1 MGRRSERLTRA
12 GPLADLT
19 GGNDVIQVVSRA
31 FDVLRCFEGHET
43 RLGNLE
49 ISNRCG
55 LPRSTVSRLTH
66 TLTRMGQ
73 LIYLPHDQKYR
84 LGPSAVAMSAS
95 MLRGWQVRDFIK
107 ERLGDVAAQ
116 IPGTVG
122 FLIPDRF
129 KLVYLEFA
137 RSATALGLHS
147 GVGTRIAMAST
158 ASGHAYVAA
167 LDEVSAEALVTEMA
181 RERPEDARVLR
192 SRMEAIRCHLREK
205 GYVVSCGLWSQHING
220 IAIPIWSPQY
230 QTYAVVTIGVL
241 SAMYDE
247 QRLHD
252 EVAPPLRALAR
263 DIEAALSRPDADVF
277 RRAVVAE
284 SDRIRRYNDQ
294 LGGTQ

>member
-1 MGRRSERLTRA
+1 MVNPGGTR
-12 GPLADLT
+12 T
-19 GGNDVIQVVSRA
+19 GKLLPTGHAVDTLKLPDGTTIEASMVDAANPCVFVRASDVGKTGTELPDALEGDRA
-31 FDVLRCFEGHET
+31 F
-43 RLGNLE
+43 
-49 ISNRCG
+49 
-55 LPRSTVSRLTH
+55 
-66 TLTRMGQ
+66 
-73 LIYLPHDQKYR
+73 
-84 LGPSAVAMSAS
+84 
-95 MLRGWQVRDFIK
+95 
-107 ERLGDVAAQ
+107 
-116 IPGTVG
+116 
-122 FLIPDRF
+122 
-129 KLVYLEFA
+129 
-137 RSATALGLHS
+137 
-147 GVGTRIAMAST
+147 
-158 ASGHAYVAA
+158 
-167 LDEVSAEALVTEMA
+167 LD
-181 RERPEDARVLR
+181 
-192 SRMEAIRCHLREK
+192 RMEAIRCHLREK